1 MDNSIQ
7 KYIQTVGDS
16 QPLSPAEEQALA
28 KNIQNN
34 VRVEESVTKLFL
46 SNLRIVSSI
55 AQEFSNMGVATI
67 DLISEGNTGLMIAA
81 RKFKPNRKAKFAT
94 YATYWVKQR
103 IRQSL
108 AKHSKDVRVPTYL
121 VERQLRLTRVE
132 YELTQ
137 QLGRPPTDQEICQK
151 MKLSARQLKSARLH
165 ATSCLS
171 LDDDHQGQ
179 TTPLR
184 DQLPDNAPDLERS
197 KQLESLD
204 RLVHNLTRKE
214 REIISLR
221 YGLNTKKQ
229 TLVQLGKKYGVSRE
243 RIRQIET
250 KALQKLNKWLGQE
263 EF

>member
-1 MDNSIQ
+1 MDQSIQ

-16 QPLSPAEEQALA
+16 QPLNPAEEQVLA
-28 KNIQNN
+28 QNIQSGIN
-34 VRVEESVTKLFL
+34 VEQCVTKLFL
-46 SNLRIVSSI
+46 ANLRIVSSI
-55 AQEFSNMGVATI
+55 AQEFSNMGVPTI

-81 RKFKPNRKAKFAT
+81 RKFKPNCKAKFAT

-132 YELTQ
+132 HELTH
-137 QLGRPPTDQEICQK
+137 QLGRAPTSGEVCRK
-151 MKLSARQLKSARLH
+151 MGISKRQLRSARLH

-171 LDDDHQGQ
+171 LDDDHHGQ
-179 TTPLR
+179 SQPLR
-184 DQLPDNAPDLERS
+184 DQLPDNSIDQEKSR
-197 KQLESLD
+197 QLETLD
-204 RLVHNLTRKE
+204 RLVSNLTKKE
-214 REIISLR
+214 QEVIRLR
-221 YGLNTKKQ
+221 YGLDAKKE
-229 TLVQLGKKYGVSRE
+229 TLVELGKRFGVSRE

-250 KALQKLNKWLGQE
+250 KALKKLNQWLGQE